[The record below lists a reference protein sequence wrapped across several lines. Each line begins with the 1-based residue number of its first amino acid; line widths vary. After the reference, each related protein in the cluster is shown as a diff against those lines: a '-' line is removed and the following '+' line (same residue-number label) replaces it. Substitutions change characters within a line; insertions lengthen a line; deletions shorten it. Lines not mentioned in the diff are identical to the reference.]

1 MRVEI
6 LHRIFGAE
14 MNHQKICYIFVGT
27 QLELEPLRIKGCNK
41 ANYIYIYVCI
51 AYALYNYDKLTS
63 SNACLSSFSEGFFI
77 VILFLLSNIHRQS
90 CSSLLTTVMK
100 CACTLFLINFLVVN
114 RKKYEVA

>member
-63 SNACLSSFSEGFFI
+63 SNACLSSFSEGFFYRDSI
-77 VILFLLSNIHRQS
+77 SAIKHSQTILLEPAYY
-90 CSSLLTTVMK
+90 C
-100 CACTLFLINFLVVN
+100 
-114 RKKYEVA
+114 YEMRVHFVFD